1 MGVWAPDLHNYS
13 PYKAVAQ
20 LALFAGAIAAVA
32 GLVYKTYPESPA
44 VRKFFFFNVCIL
56 NL

>member
-44 VRKFFFFNVCIL
+44 VRKFFFLF
-56 NL
+56 